1 MMPER
6 ATDTK
11 PNDTEADNL
20 ARLLELELM
29 QKRAQWK
36 QASSRHR
43 SMRTMAFVFVF
54 LVVAACLAGAFFVF
68 SRVNEERATQHTDT
82 TTALPGR

>member
-11 PNDTEADNL
+11 PNETEAENL

-29 QKRAQWK
+29 QKRMQWK

-54 LVVAACLAGAFFVF
+54 LVVAACLVGAFFVF
-68 SRVNEERATQHTDT
+68 SRVNEERGNQHQQTSMPD
-82 TTALPGR
+82 R